1 MSVSAL
7 ETAFAAVITAVSAAG
22 LILTSHVLEGRDR
35 IRWQMFRF
43 YTSLS
48 NAAVFLTHALLLIP
62 GPAREALRSPRG
74 RYLTTLCILVT
85 FLVYFFVLTRFGN
98 ISAETLRA
106 LGVRHLSNVIV
117 HYLVPGLTVLE
128 WLTAA
133 DKRGLGLKDTL
144 VWLLVPLGYLLLCVW
159 RAAAGAPIGA
169 TGRRWPYDFM
179 DLDKLGFAK
188 WARNMLLTLAG
199 FLALG
204 LLLLGVSALY
214 Q

>member
-1 MSVSAL
+1 MSAP
-7 ETAFAAVITAVSAAG
+7 ETIFAAVITAASAAG
-22 LILTSHVLEGRDR
+22 LILTSHVLEGWDR
-35 IRWQMFRF
+35 VRWQMFRF

-74 RYLTTLCILVT
+74 RYVTTLCILVT
-85 FLVYFFVLTRFGN
+85 FLVYFFVLTRFGR
-98 ISAETLRA
+98 IDDKTLKA
-106 LGVRHLSNVIV
+106 LGVRRLSNFIV

-133 DKRGLGLKDTL
+133 DKRGLGLTDTL
-144 VWLLVPLGYLLLCVW
+144 VWLLVPLCYLLLCVW
-159 RAAAGAPIGA
+159 RAAAGAVIGA
-169 TGRRWPYDFM
+169 TGRRWPYGFM
-179 DLDKLGFAK
+179 DLDDLGAVK
-188 WARNMLLTLAG
+188 WARNLLFTLAG
-199 FLALG
+199 FFALG